1 MRWSGVVVWTLALV
15 VIAACARVPYT
26 NRSQLILVSA
36 VEEAQLGAQ
45 AFAEVTSTASVVR
58 SGKDADLVR
67 DVGRRLAAVAGRPDF
82 VWEFVLIRGDE
93 VNAFALPGGKTA
105 VYMGL
110 LPVARDT
117 AGLAVVMGHEI
128 AHAIAR
134 HGAERMSQAQVL
146 GIGGQLLGAAVGGE
160 GVGQAAMAAYGLGAQ
175 VGVLMPFGRSQEAE
189 ADDIGLILMAKAGYD
204 PRAALSFWERMEAS
218 SRDQA
223 PPEWLSTHPSHGTR
237 RARIRKSIDKALELY
252 RVASPAPV
260 VRLD

>member
-1 MRWSGVVVWTLALV
+1 MRCSGVIVGALV
-15 VIAACARVPYT
+15 LVACAACTRVPYT
-26 NRSQLILVSA
+26 NRSQLVLVSA
-36 VEEAQLGAQ
+36 NEEAQLGAQ
-45 AFAEVTSTASVVR
+45 AFAEVTRTSAVIR
-58 SGKDADLVR
+58 GGKDADLVR

-82 VWEFVLIRGDE
+82 DWEFILLRGDE

-146 GIGGQLLGAAVGGE
+146 SIGGQVLGAAVGGE
-160 GVGQAAMAAYGLGAQ
+160 GVGRAAMAAYGLGAQ

-204 PRAALSFWERMEAS
+204 PRAAVSFWERMEAS
-218 SRDQA
+218 SDGKA

-237 RARIRKSIDKALELY
+237 RAGIRTSMDKALELY